1 MVSRRALLIGALG
14 FLPARAAVVAGQSVA
29 PDEWRQFRGNP
40 QLTGV
45 APSAPPLTLTLLWTY
60 DTGDIIESS
69 AAIAAGAGYVR
80 AGRVLVARERAWRRA
95 GGKSPAVDLLGE
107 SSPAIAR
114 GLVYSGDL
122 AGTVHA
128 V

>member
-14 FLPARAAVVAGQSVA
+14 FLPARAAVVGGQSVA

-69 AAIAAGAGYVR
+69 AAIAGGVVYAGAGN
-80 AGRVLVARERAWRRA
+80 GDLVA
-95 GGKSPAVDLLGE
+95 L
-107 SSPAIAR
+107 
-114 GLVYSGDL
+114 DL
-122 AGTVHA
+122 ASGKLR
-128 V
+128 